1 MNQLQP
7 CLQSAVGDA
16 GPIYDLIQ
24 SVMCRAPAA
33 ANRGA
38 QVDAMAQALV
48 AAGLP
53 ASDVPFVK
61 RMPTDRRAIA
71 RDCVADLARRGIIRN
86 ASVDDAAL
94 DALELDAAGYDHGG
108 RRTFIYPEEGRL
120 LAAVVHSLHPR
131 RAAFLG
137 SYYGYWARFAWDGLR
152 AAGGHA
158 VLVDPDA
165 DVSCIARRNI
175 AAAGL
180 EATLEVV
187 VAAGEDYLA
196 SAARGPIEL
205 LVIDAELPRDH
216 PVAGMRG
223 KGIYAALLAAA
234 LPHLADGAILVCHN
248 ILFADATGDP
258 TFKTIIA
265 RNCAE
270 LAAFMELARRE
281 FDFVEYPTTEGVGIG
296 RRRTRG

>member
-24 SVMCRAPAA
+24 SVMCHAPPA

-53 ASDVPFVK
+53 ASDIPFVK
-61 RMPTDRRAIA
+61 RMPIDRRAIA

-120 LAAVVHSLHPR
+120 WLRSCTACIR
-131 RAAFLG
+131 G
-137 SYYGYWARFAWDGLR
+137 ARLFSALTMAIGR
-152 AAGGHA
+152 
-158 VLVDPDA
+158 
-165 DVSCIARRNI
+165 VSPGTDCARP
-175 AAAGL
+175 
-180 EATLEVV
+180 
-187 VAAGEDYLA
+187 AGERC
-196 SAARGPIEL
+196 SSIR
-205 LVIDAELPRDH
+205 
-216 PVAGMRG
+216 
-223 KGIYAALLAAA
+223 
-234 LPHLADGAILVCHN
+234 
-248 ILFADATGDP
+248 TP
-258 TFKTIIA
+258 T
-265 RNCAE
+265 
-270 LAAFMELARRE
+270 
-281 FDFVEYPTTEGVGIG
+281 
-296 RRRTRG
+296 